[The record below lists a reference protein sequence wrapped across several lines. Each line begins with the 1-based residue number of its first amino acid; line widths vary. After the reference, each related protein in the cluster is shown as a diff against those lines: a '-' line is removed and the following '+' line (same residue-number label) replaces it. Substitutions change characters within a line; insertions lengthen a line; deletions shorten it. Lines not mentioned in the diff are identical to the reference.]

1 METKQKFLQL
11 QFCMLLVVCTLLPDF
26 GSLVG
31 SLIGMP
37 DFDIP
42 VFCCQIIGIVGGG
55 LALYSFYKTLGKE
68 LPVPFLG
75 VAGGGLFIALL
86 TLIPNTPMWLDYVSL
101 IALLI
106 AVFMAKGSLGIQW
119 NNQGSQG
126 AYFILLAILLHVYD
140 SIGDNT
146 LTAIAALLGLILYLV
161 GLGKLKAN
169 LDADGAKGASRLKIA
184 VILGI
189 VAVVFGWIPL
199 LGGII
204 AGILLIIGFIF
215 EFLGY
220 GSMKQS
226 ASLGADGQKGAGY
239 LRNSMI
245 VLLVGAFIDLFP
257 LTGLIV
263 GLISLIALWLVFKGW
278 NLILLGM
285 EVEKEAEIEN

>member
-11 QFCMLLVVCTLLPDF
+11 QFCMLLVVCTLLPDL

-42 VFCCQIIGIVGGG
+42 VFCCQIIGFVGGG

-68 LPVPFLG
+68 LPVPFLWL
-75 VAGGGLFIALL
+75 AGGGLFIALL

-169 LDADGAKGASRLKIA
+169 IDADGAKGASRLKIA

-226 ASLGADGQKGAGY
+226 ASLGVDGQKGAGY

-263 GLISLIALWLVFKGW
+263 GLISLVALWLVFKGW
-278 NLILLGM
+278 NLILLGV
-285 EVEKEAEIEN
+285 EVEKETEIEN

>member
-11 QFCMLLVVCTLLPDF
+11 QFCMLLVVCTLLPDW

-42 VFCCQIIGIVGGG
+42 VFCCQVVGIVGGG
-55 LALYSFYKTLGKE
+55 LALYSFYKALGKE

-75 VAGGGLFIALL
+75 IAGGGLFIALL
-86 TLIPNTPMWLDYVSL
+86 TLIPSTPMWLDYVSL

-106 AVFMAKGSLGIQW
+106 ALFMAKGSLGIQW
-119 NNQGSQG
+119 NNPGSQG

-169 LDADGAKGASRLKIA
+169 LDTDGAKGASRLKIA

-226 ASLGADGQKGAGY
+226 ALLGADGQKGAGY

-263 GLISLIALWLVFKGW
+263 GLISLVALWLVFKGW

>member
-11 QFCMLLVVCTLLPDF
+11 QFCMLLVVCTLLPDW

-42 VFCCQIIGIVGGG
+42 VFCCQIVGIVGGG
-55 LALYSFYKTLGKE
+55 LALYSFYKALGKE

-75 VAGGGLFIALL
+75 IAGGGLFIALL
-86 TLIPNTPMWLDYVSL
+86 TLIPSTPMWLDYVSL

-106 AVFMAKGSLGIQW
+106 ALFMAKGSLGIQW
-119 NNQGSQG
+119 NNPGSQG

-169 LDADGAKGASRLKIA
+169 LDTDGAKGASRLKIA

-226 ASLGADGQKGAGY
+226 ASLGTDGQKGAGY

-263 GLISLIALWLVFKGW
+263 GLISLVALWLVFKGW

>member
-1 METKQKFLQL
+1 M
-11 QFCMLLVVCTLLPDF
+11 DF
-26 GSLVG
+26 
-31 SLIGMP
+31 
-37 DFDIP
+37 
-42 VFCCQIIGIVGGG
+42 
-55 LALYSFYKTLGKE
+55 
-68 LPVPFLG
+68 
-75 VAGGGLFIALL
+75 FIALL

-204 AGILLIIGFIF
+204 AGIFADNWFHFRVLRIRLNETVGFIRSRWS
-215 EFLGY
+215 ER
-220 GSMKQS
+220 SW
-226 ASLGADGQKGAGY
+226 
-239 LRNSMI
+239 
-245 VLLVGAFIDLFP
+245 LF
-257 LTGLIV
+257 
-263 GLISLIALWLVFKGW
+263 A
-278 NLILLGM
+278 
-285 EVEKEAEIEN
+285 

>member
-11 QFCMLLVVCTLLPDF
+11 QFCTLLVVCTLLPDL

-75 VAGGGLFIALL
+75 LAGGGLFIALL

-161 GLGKLKAN
+161 GLGKL
-169 LDADGAKGASRLKIA
+169 
-184 VILGI
+184 GI
-189 VAVVFGWIPL
+189 F
-199 LGGII
+199 
-204 AGILLIIGFIF
+204 
-215 EFLGY
+215 
-220 GSMKQS
+220 S
-226 ASLGADGQKGAGY
+226 
-239 LRNSMI
+239 
-245 VLLVGAFIDLFP
+245 
-257 LTGLIV
+257 
-263 GLISLIALWLVFKGW
+263 
-278 NLILLGM
+278 
-285 EVEKEAEIEN
+285 

>member
-11 QFCMLLVVCTLLPDF
+11 QFCMLLVVCTLLPDW

-42 VFCCQIIGIVGGG
+42 VFCCQVVGIVGGG
-55 LALYSFYKTLGKE
+55 LALYSFYKALGKE

-75 VAGGGLFIALL
+75 IAGGGLFIALL
-86 TLIPNTPMWLDYVSL
+86 TLIPSTPMWLDYVSL

-106 AVFMAKGSLGIQW
+106 ALFMAKGSLGIQW
-119 NNQGSQG
+119 NNPGSQG

-169 LDADGAKGASRLKIA
+169 LDTDGAKGASRLKIA

-226 ASLGADGQKGAGY
+226 ASLGTDGQKGAGY

-263 GLISLIALWLVFKGW
+263 GLISLVALWLVFKGW

>member
-11 QFCMLLVVCTLLPDF
+11 QFCTLLVVCTLLPDL

-31 SLIGMP
+31 SLTGMP

-75 VAGGGLFIALL
+75 LAGGGLFIALL

-263 GLISLIALWLVFKGW
+263 GLISLVALWLVFKGW

>member
-1 METKQKFLQL
+1 
-11 QFCMLLVVCTLLPDF
+11 
-26 GSLVG
+26 
-31 SLIGMP
+31 
-37 DFDIP
+37 
-42 VFCCQIIGIVGGG
+42 
-55 LALYSFYKTLGKE
+55 
-68 LPVPFLG
+68 
-75 VAGGGLFIALL
+75 
-86 TLIPNTPMWLDYVSL
+86 
-101 IALLI
+101 
-106 AVFMAKGSLGIQW
+106 MAKGSLGIQW

-226 ASLGADGQKGAGY
+226 ASLGQKGAGY

-263 GLISLIALWLVFKGW
+263 GLISLVALWLVFKGW

>member
-1 METKQKFLQL
+1 M
-11 QFCMLLVVCTLLPDF
+11 
-26 GSLVG
+26 
-31 SLIGMP
+31 
-37 DFDIP
+37 
-42 VFCCQIIGIVGGG
+42 
-55 LALYSFYKTLGKE
+55 
-68 LPVPFLG
+68 
-75 VAGGGLFIALL
+75 
-86 TLIPNTPMWLDYVSL
+86 
-101 IALLI
+101 
-106 AVFMAKGSLGIQW
+106 
-119 NNQGSQG
+119 
-126 AYFILLAILLHVYD
+126 LAILLHVYD

-169 LDADGAKGASRLKIA
+169 LDADGAKGASRLKIG

>member
-11 QFCMLLVVCTLLPDF
+11 QFCMLLVVCTLLPDW

-42 VFCCQIIGIVGGG
+42 VFCCQVVGIVGGG
-55 LALYSFYKTLGKE
+55 LALYSFYKALGKE

-75 VAGGGLFIALL
+75 IAGGGLFIALL
-86 TLIPNTPMWLDYVSL
+86 TLIPSTPMWLDYVSL

-119 NNQGSQG
+119 NNPGSQG

-169 LDADGAKGASRLKIA
+169 LDTDGAKGASRLKIA

-226 ASLGADGQKGAGY
+226 ASLGTDGQKGAGY

-263 GLISLIALWLVFKGW
+263 GLISLVALWLVFKGW